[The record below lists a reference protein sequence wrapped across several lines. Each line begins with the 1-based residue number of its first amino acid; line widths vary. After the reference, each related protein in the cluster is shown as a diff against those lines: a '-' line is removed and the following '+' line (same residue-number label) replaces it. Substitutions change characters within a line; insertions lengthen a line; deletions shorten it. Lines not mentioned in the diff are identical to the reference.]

1 MPDPETPEDGI
12 DPRNRLEAL
21 DRAVKAALD
30 KRAADQAAADAREA
44 RAKQAQAGGAAWR
57 MISNLVLATVLVA
70 AAGYG
75 LDRLF
80 GTTPLGLV
88 SGVFIG
94 FAAGVWMAYQASA
107 RLQASQD
114 PPAAGLAPVAKE
126 EEGPDGDLR

>member
-1 MPDPETPEDGI
+1 MPDPEVPEDGV

-30 KRAADQAAADAREA
+30 KRAANQAAADAREA
-44 RAKQAQAGGAAWR
+44 RAKQVQAGGAAWR
-57 MISNLVLATVLVA
+57 MISNLVLATILVA

-80 GTTPLGLV
+80 DTTPLGLV
-88 SGVFIG
+88 LGMFLG
-94 FAAGVWMAYQASA
+94 FAAGVWMAYRASA

-114 PPAAGLAPVAKE
+114 QPAAGLAPVAKK